1 MALRSLLTLVRVL
14 GALALG
20 LVLYAWFHPDSL
32 ARWTGQRSPASPPA
46 AAAPATPAAPAD
58 RTETFPAAQP
68 YNPATGVLP
77 PSAAAPGLH
86 TVTASQAAVAH
97 WIGARYGVAP
107 DAIAP
112 LVAEADVLTRS
123 YRLSPNL
130 IMAVMA
136 IESNFHPYIQSEAG
150 AQGLMQVMPKI
161 HSKRYEKFGG
171 KTAFLDPMVS
181 LRVGAEILRD
191 CIKLKD
197 GSEAEGLRF
206 YFGGGPA
213 SDTYIEKV
221 RAEQGRLTAVARGRH
236 IPTTD

>member
-1 MALRSLLTLVRVL
+1 MALRGLLTLVRIL

-20 LVLYAWFHPDSL
+20 FLLFAWFRLDGPTRGAEGHDEQL
-32 ARWTGQRSPASPPA
+32 A
-46 AAAPATPAAPAD
+46 AASAD
-58 RTETFPAAQP
+58 GI
-68 YNPATGVLP
+68 PATGADDASFAP
-77 PSAAAPGLH
+77 AIPSATQLAIPAPLPI
-86 TVTASQAAVAH
+86 TPPQAAQAR

-107 DAIAP
+107 EAIAP
-112 LVAEADVLTRS
+112 LVAEADSLSRA

-130 IMAVMA
+130 VIAVMA
-136 IESNFHPYIQSEAG
+136 IESNFHPYVQSQAG

-161 HSKRYEKFGG
+161 HSQRYQKFGG
-171 KTAFLDPMVS
+171 AAAYLDPVVS

-213 SDTYIEKV
+213 SDTYIDKV
-221 RAEQGRLTAVARGRH
+221 RAEQHKLNLVARGAH
-236 IPTTD
+236 VPTAD